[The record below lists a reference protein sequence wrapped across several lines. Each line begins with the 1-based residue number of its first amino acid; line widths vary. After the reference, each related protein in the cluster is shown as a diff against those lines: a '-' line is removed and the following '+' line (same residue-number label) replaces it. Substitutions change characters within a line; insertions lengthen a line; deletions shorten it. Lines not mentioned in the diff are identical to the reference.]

1 MGEVFREALNTVW
14 STLKTF
20 EFKDAVD
27 ILIVALLL
35 YYLFRLFR
43 QSRSGQ
49 LVKGVVILLIMFA
62 ISAIANLTM
71 VRFILKS
78 VFEFFVIILVVVFQP
93 ELRRGLERLGRSNM
107 TLRNFMNSNS
117 QSPETFVMK
126 AISDVADSCAI
137 FSKSRTGALI
147 VFERNSL
154 LNEIAGT
161 GTTLNSE
168 TSPALLGNIFY
179 NKAPLHDGAMIIR
192 DGKILS
198 AGCILPLTKSLDVSP
213 DLGTRHRAA
222 IGLSEECDAVVVVV
236 SEETGN
242 ISIALGGR
250 LTRDYNR
257 NTLYDRLVELII
269 PGENERSNLFSS
281 IFRSRKEKNDEK
293 E

>member
-93 ELRRGLERLGRSNM
+93 ELRQGLERLGRSNM